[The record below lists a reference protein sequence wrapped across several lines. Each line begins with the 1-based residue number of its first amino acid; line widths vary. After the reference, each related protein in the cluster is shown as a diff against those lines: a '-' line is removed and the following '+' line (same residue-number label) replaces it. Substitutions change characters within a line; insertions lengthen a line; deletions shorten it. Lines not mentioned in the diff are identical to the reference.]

1 MDKYTLKPARQHG
14 LALIFSLLAL
24 VALTLGAVALVRSVD
39 LNLLAI
45 GNLTA
50 KQTGVAASAQGA
62 EMAMQWIE
70 GRRGAGVTTLDANLP
85 ADGYYAVA
93 LDGLDPTGGSVS
105 QGAVPQLVDWD
116 TDNCKID
123 GELVGNAGCF
133 AAKRA
138 GTIAGEEVHYIV
150 TRMCPELGTETAA
163 CLRPPFDAVAKTT
176 GAKDSEAAA
185 AGEEEVATTSAYFR
199 VLVRTRNVR
208 GTVAF
213 TETLVHY

>member
-1 MDKYTLKPARQHG
+1 MNRCLPSPDRQRG

-62 EMAMQWIE
+62 ELAMEWLEQ
-70 GRRGAGVTTLDANLP
+70 RRAAGVTALDANLP
-85 ADGYYAVA
+85 AEGYYAVA
-93 LDGLDPTGGSVS
+93 LDGLDPTGASVA
-105 QGAVPQLVDWD
+105 QGATPQLVDWNAD
-116 TDNCKID
+116 GCKID
-123 GELVGNAGCF
+123 GETVENAGCF
-133 AAKRA
+133 SARKS
-138 GTIAGEEVHYIV
+138 GTIAGEEVHYII
-150 TRMCPELGTETAA
+150 TRMCPELGTETNA
-163 CLRPPFDAVAKTT
+163 CLRPPFDALAKTS
-176 GAKDSEAAA
+176 GGKDSEAAA
-185 AGEEEVATTSAYFR
+185 AGDEETATTSAYFR
-199 VLVRTRNVR
+199 VLVRTRNAR

>member
-1 MDKYTLKPARQHG
+1 MNKGALMRVRERG

-62 EMAMQWIE
+62 EMAMTWIE
-70 GRRGAGVTTLDANLP
+70 GRRAAGVATLDANLP
-85 ADGYYAVA
+85 EQGYYAVA
-93 LDGLDPTGGSVS
+93 LDALDPTGGSVA
-105 QGAVPQLVDWD
+105 QGANPQLVDWD
-116 TDNCKID
+116 ANGCRVD
-123 GELVGNAGCF
+123 GEAVANDGCF
-133 AAKRA
+133 TPRKA
-138 GTIAGEEVHYIV
+138 GAIAGEEVSYLI
-150 TRMCPELGTETAA
+150 TRMCPDLGTETKA
-163 CLRPPFDAVAKTT
+163 CLRPPFDGVAKVS

-185 AGEEEVATTSAYFR
+185 AGDEEVVTTSAYFR
-199 VLVRTRNVR
+199 ILVRTRNAR
-208 GTVAF
+208 GTVAY